1 MQASCGS
8 NICKVSTYLVW
19 VWLFVGVQFVPAEK
33 VVAAFQHHST
43 TVYATASTSSEAQVY
58 LEALEKGTDGI
69 VLQTDDP
76 REVFAFMVH

>member
-1 MQASCGS
+1 
-8 NICKVSTYLVW
+8 

-33 VVAAFQHHST
+33 VVAAFQHHGT
-43 TVYATASTSSEAQVY
+43 TVYATASTLSEAQVY

-76 REVFAFMVH
+76 REVLALMVNYAKPCA